1 MRIRKV
7 QGQGARQIVMYWLLL
22 LVSLFGILL
31 PLFSPRLCYYFLC
44 STTSFSS
51 FLVSRWARFIPS
63 WLVFTSLTRGHSHYV
78 TAPCLTSV
86 AKVLQAV
93 TTVNLRPASAMIMYS
108 QDLPG
113 ELRARCAS
121 PSVIPAHSPLLHH
134 SLSFFLPFLSCSL
147 GLSDGLV
154 SLASLDFISSLIVND

>member
-1 MRIRKV
+1 MGYLGPVTRIRKV

-44 STTSFSS
+44 ATASFSS
-51 FLVSRWARFIPS
+51 FLVSRWARSIPS
-63 WLVFTSLTRGHSHYV
+63 WLVFTSLTRGHSHYL

-108 QDLPG
+108 QDLTG
-113 ELRARCAS
+113 ELRARWRLTINNSCPFPS
-121 PSVIPAHSPLLHH
+121 PPPFTQLLSPLSVL
-134 SLSFFLPFLSCSL
+134 
-147 GLSDGLV
+147 
-154 SLASLDFISSLIVND
+154 